1 MKFLV
6 LQAFRYGHR
15 LCGTSADLSSGTERR
30 TTHNLPQTDRWR
42 LSRDSA
48 ARSDRSPAAFGE
60 FSGVL
65 WIQGDRFG
73 VELLIMDADERI
85 RLDQFLETTLPLEL
99 EVQSTRSELIIS
111 AAE

>member
-1 MKFLV
+1 MD
-6 LQAFRYGHR
+6 
-15 LCGTSADLSSGTERR
+15 T
-30 TTHNLPQTDRWR
+30 
-42 LSRDSA
+42 
-48 ARSDRSPAAFGE
+48 
-60 FSGVL
+60 
-65 WIQGDRFG
+65 GDRFG